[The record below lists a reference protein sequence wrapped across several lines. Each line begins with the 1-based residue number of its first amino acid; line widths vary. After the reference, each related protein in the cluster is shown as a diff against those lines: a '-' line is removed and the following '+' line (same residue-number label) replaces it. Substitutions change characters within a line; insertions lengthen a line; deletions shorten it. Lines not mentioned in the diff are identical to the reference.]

1 MSTPNPLAQ
10 LVQQMDTGIAPPIPT
25 TPIDPDQKEIVD
37 VSKEEA
43 DICFDYQKARVY
55 LFALADQWDK
65 GEKVKT
71 EGNRLTRDIEV
82 HIDSLREE
90 GLVDDDE
97 AFIPNRIIDLNI
109 QREMPS
115 YINYL
120 KNSRRVGTFKD
131 ILDQTFD
138 TDLLEQEFTR
148 VMTYKGWV
156 IPFFKEFDGSMTHGW
171 CSVEVLYDESKPGHA
186 GVEYIAHEDLVFPC
200 DATDLQSCSS
210 ILRRYMI
217 TPMDLK
223 SWCKPTPQ
231 GGFGFDFKQ
240 VMLLINKQSQQPQS
254 IDRNIEIYKRFTK
267 YNGVVYV
274 SWFSKDGACTD
285 WLKKPVKH
293 YVGIDEL
300 QDTPA
305 PAAPQSTPPSP
316 TPQVNQSPMP
326 PQMTKSWVPSDVKN
340 YPIFLLPYKQ
350 TEKPYIFDFKGR
362 VFYDQDKQEFATSI
376 QTAFCNG
383 LNRSINVYASPQGD
397 PINDGKPAKRLAN
410 EVMQNGGMYDKQ
422 MNFWTMPCPNP
433 LVLKTMESMAD
444 ANAEDTGQTNYATQN
459 REDSRKT
466 ATEIKA
472 SEQTSN
478 LLDSV
483 DLTLLSE
490 HMRDILSFAWLI
502 VRSQALQSRI
512 KFLQINPQ
520 DSLAAQQQP
529 QQQGVPPQPQGQA
542 PNGSLP
548 MGMQPQLPQPI
559 QSIVDAAGSY
569 MQESTVLVNDYDTI
583 IRQFD
588 VRAGGDVD
596 VVQKQELTQ
605 QMMTDW
611 PVIQTTPL
619 ASVFLI
625 DLMKLKYP
633 MNADRYAKILQA
645 GDPKNAVIQALGT
658 LVQSIVKMPGVKE
671 QIGPQEMQQLQALE
685 QQAQQALQTP

>member
-1 MSTPNPLAQ
+1 MPNPLAQ
-10 LVQQMDTGIAPPIPT
+10 IVQQLDSGQTPQMPT
-25 TPIDPDQKEIVD
+25 TADNDLDKKQIVD
-37 VSKEEA
+37 VAKEES
-43 DICFDYQKARVY
+43 DICFDYQKAKTY

-65 GEKVKT
+65 GERVKT

-97 AFIPNRIIDLNI
+97 CFIPSRVIDLNI
-109 QREMPS
+109 ERGMPP

-120 KNSRRVGTFKD
+120 KNSRRVAIFKD
-131 ILDQTFD
+131 VIDMTFD

-156 IPFFKEFDGSMTHGW
+156 IPYYKEIDSSATHGW
-171 CSVEVLYDESKPGHA
+171 AAVEVLYDESKPGHV
-186 GVEYIAHEDLVFPC
+186 GVEYIAHENLIFPH
-200 DATDLQSCSS
+200 DAEDIQSCSS
-210 ILRRYMI
+210 ILRRYML

-223 SWCKPTPQ
+223 SWSKPSEE
-231 GGFGFDFKQ
+231 GGFGFDFAQ
-240 VMLLINKQSQQPQS
+240 VRLLINKNSQQPAA
-254 IDRNIEIYKRFTK
+254 IDRSIEIYKRFCK

-274 SWFSKDGACTD
+274 AWFSKDGACTD

-300 QDTPA
+300 QDTLM
-305 PAAPQSTPPSP
+305 PPSAP
-316 TPQVNQSPMP
+316 NVTPISPDPQTNGLQMP
-326 PQMTKSWVPSDVKN
+326 PQMTKTWVASDVKN
-340 YPIFLLPYKQ
+340 YPVFILPYRQ

-362 VFYDQDKQEFATSI
+362 VFLDQDKQEFATSL

-383 LNRSINVYASPQGD
+383 LNRSINVYASPD
-397 PINDGKPAKRLAN
+397 EDTINDGKPAKMLAN
-410 EVMQNGGMYDKQ
+410 MVMQNGGFYDKPMRFYNQ
-422 MNFWTMPCPNP
+422 PCPNP
-433 LVLKTMESMAD
+433 LVLKAIESFAD
-444 ANAEDTGQTNYATQN
+444 ANSEETGQTNYATQN

-472 SEQTSN
+472 SEQTSD

-490 HMRDILSFAWLI
+490 HMRDILSFSWLI
-502 VRSQALQSRI
+502 VRSQALQNRI

-520 DSLAAQQQP
+520 DSLEAGQQGGIPQQP
-529 QQQGVPPQPQGQA
+529 QQQQGA
-542 PNGSLP
+542 LP
-548 MGMQPQLPQPI
+548 MGMQPQLPPPI
-559 QSIVDAAGSY
+559 QSIVDSAGSY
-569 MQESTVLVNDYDTI
+569 QQESTVLVNDFDTI

-596 VVQKQELTQ
+596 VVQKQELVQ
-605 QMMTDW
+605 QMQTDW

-619 ASVFLI
+619 ATVFLI

-633 MNADRYAKILQA
+633 MNADRYAKILMA
-645 GDPKNAVIQALGT
+645 GDPKNSIIQALGT
-658 LVQSIVKMPGVKE
+658 AIQGIVKMPEVA
-671 QIGPQEMQQLQALE
+671 QHIGPAEIKQLQDLEMQSKQVLQ
-685 QQAQQALQTP
+685 QP